1 MASVAFNVLFR
12 ILAHSKRKLQ
22 VAIVKSDH
30 EDIYGYSWIF
40 VIARTNDFFV
50 LVVTSLSLGPA
61 ILSFV
66 AVSLNKTDLQTQ
78 LAYNNR
84 SRIARLVK
92 LVLEHVLKIWRIDN
106 DKMARFSRMF

>member
-1 MASVAFNVLFR
+1 MATVAFNVLFR
-12 ILAHSKRKLQ
+12 ILLRGKRKLQ

-40 VIARTNDFFV
+40 VIARTNDFFI

-66 AVSLNKTDLQTQ
+66 VVSLNKTNLQTQ
-78 LAYNNR
+78 LSYNNR
-84 SRIARLVK
+84 LRVER
-92 LVLEHVLKIWRIDN
+92 D
-106 DKMARFSRMF
+106 

>member
-1 MASVAFNVLFR
+1 MATEAFNVLFR
-12 ILAHSKRKLQ
+12 ILLRGKRKLQ

-40 VIARTNDFFV
+40 VIARTNDFFI

-66 AVSLNKTDLQTQ
+66 VVSLNKTNLQTQ
-78 LAYNNR
+78 LSYNNR
-84 SRIARLVK
+84 LRVER
-92 LVLEHVLKIWRIDN
+92 D
-106 DKMARFSRMF
+106 